1 MRLSYVQT
9 QANQSTLLPC
19 SLSDNFA
26 WAAEPLIRRLSLLQP
41 ELKVT
46 VIYGEESW
54 ISPRLTETETEAHRK
69 NISILTIPDAT
80 HHVYVDQFEMFNEIV
95 LNLLH

>member
-1 MRLSYVQT
+1 M
-9 QANQSTLLPC
+9 
-19 SLSDNFA
+19 
-26 WAAEPLIRRLSLLQP
+26 IRRLSLLQP

>member
-1 MRLSYVQT
+1 M
-9 QANQSTLLPC
+9 
-19 SLSDNFA
+19 
-26 WAAEPLIRRLSLLQP
+26 IRRLSLLQP

-54 ISPRLTETETEAHRK
+54 ISPRLTETEIEAHRK

>member
-1 MRLSYVQT
+1 MIASLF
-9 QANQSTLLPC
+9 

-26 WAAEPLIRRLSLLQP
+26 WAADPLIRRLPQLQP

-46 VIYGEESW
+46 MIYGEESW
-54 ISPRLTETETEAHRK
+54 ISPKLTEAEIEAHRK

-80 HHVYVDQFEMFNEIV
+80 HHVYADQFEMFNEIV
-95 LNLLH
+95 LNLIH